1 VGWGVGYFAVGL
13 VAHDDEVLVVPARP
27 ELSLWVE
34 QQEPRVVPP
43 TPRQIQAPDEPY
55 LWFSSARASFRGQH
69 EKKRAAA
76 YQSVD
81 QHRLLVVAPCHGSK
95 LHQYEPLGTRS
106 NFPYHFC
113 RVISHVVEVEKMNEE
128 VRTRG

>member
-1 VGWGVGYFAVGL
+1 MGWGVGYFAVGL

-69 EKKRAAA
+69 EKKKEP
-76 YQSVD
+76 QPTNPSISTD
-81 QHRLLVVAPCHGSK
+81 FWWW
-95 LHQYEPLGTRS
+95 LHVMGVNY
-106 NFPYHFC
+106 
-113 RVISHVVEVEKMNEE
+113 ISMN
-128 VRTRG
+128 R